1 MDYYYADI
9 FPTIVNNE
17 HALFTQQKYTNHGH
31 YLVSWVQR
39 EVWRPP
45 PLTPSTSVYI
55 LRFHLQPNIVHM
67 DYTTLYKKTKL
78 SDPTEQLT
86 GLYSLFTVD
95 ALSSSS
101 MKFNL
106 CIKNMVDVINGH
118 FGGNILHHIK
128 VIAHLWLVYCALEV
142 SEGGSA
148 SRALEELPVLS
159 RWHSAQILS
168 VAFRTPYEPFVD
180 AHITYST
187 EK

>member
-1 MDYYYADI
+1 MRYSL
-9 FPTIVNNE
+9 NKS
-17 HALFTQQKYTNHGH
+17 TQ
-31 YLVSWVQR
+31 S
-39 EVWRPP
+39 
-45 PLTPSTSVYI
+45 
-55 LRFHLQPNIVHM
+55 M
-67 DYTTLYKKTKL
+67 ATTLWVEFSAKSGDLHRWLLQLPFISCGFTCNQTLSIWIIQLYTKKQSSQTL
-78 SDPTEQLT
+78 QNSWQDCT
-86 GLYSLFTVD
+86 LYLRWTLCQGALWSLISV
-95 ALSSSS
+95 S
-101 MKFNL
+101 
-106 CIKNMVDVINGH
+106 KNMVDVINGH